1 MRDFFTLNAQRLIR
15 IAIIIAIA
23 SVLGLLAGQNDTG
36 TSLPLPQPVA
46 APHARQVHGP

>member
-1 MRDFFTLNAQRLIR
+1 MRDFFALNGQRLIR

-23 SVLGLLAGQNDTG
+23 GALGLLAGHNDTG
-36 TSLPLPQPVA
+36 TYVPIPQPVA